1 MPAKRRIFRKAVG
14 IMEKANIETLVNIFK
29 ALTTEMPEEL
39 LYRENGS
46 RIELRIPDGASGTL

>member
-1 MPAKRRIFRKAVG
+1 
-14 IMEKANIETLVNIFK
+14 MEKANIETLVNIFK

-39 LYRENGS
+39 LYRENGN

>member
-1 MPAKRRIFRKAVG
+1 
-14 IMEKANIETLVNIFK
+14 MEKANIETLVNIFK

>member
-1 MPAKRRIFRKAVG
+1 
-14 IMEKANIETLVNIFK
+14 MEKANIETLVNIFK

-46 RIELRIPDGASGTL
+46 RIDTKNAGGAKNTR